1 MSTEII
7 NRVASSKLVNLDLED
22 LYQEGPR
29 FLFDI
34 KDWLYEEFVLKEK
47 EFREQAKTHDWST
60 FRGAFV
66 ALTCSSDAIIPGWA
80 YMLLTTYLTPYTKKV
95 VVGDLTTLETL
106 LYSESIRN
114 LDVSQ
119 YKNQRIIVKGCSRK
133 PVPQNAFIELVEK
146 LQPIAKSIMYGE
158 ACSSVPLYK
167 Q

>member
-34 KDWLYEEFVLKEK
+34 KDWLFEGFVLKEK
-47 EFREQAKTHDWST
+47 DFRERAKTHDWSPY
-60 FRGAFV
+60 RGAFV

-106 LYSESIRN
+106 LFSESIRN
-114 LDVSQ
+114 LDVSV
-119 YKNQRIIVKGCSRK
+119 YKDQRIIVKGCSRK